1 MSKHMGRAPSHDSA
15 GRQTRARFAAAKT
28 PRTAAGRFVRAAAL
42 GIAGI
47 LASSTLILGAAAPA
61 TAADGDYTLE
71 LEAPASIPVGQNFNY
86 TATLDFEGPA
96 ATHSGIV
103 LTTTLPTGV
112 EFESCPI
119 GGSSP
124 IASCSYDAAT
134 RVLTIS
140 LNDTDTDPLSVAYT
154 VRQAPYNDRYEGEVF
169 ATSITGTGGP
179 SGAVTSDTVETV
191 VTGSN
196 DYNSYKTSQVITGG
210 DNRTVTYL
218 FNVGVGG
225 PIPGTFASHVQ
236 ELTDTFPAGVELV
249 SANASIGA
257 WDVSAFPQVAWTNET
272 TYFGFASL
280 DPSGSAI
287 TITVRYPEDAFPGLV
302 RPPANTV
309 NLRTQDANGVW
320 HEGDPA
326 TTQSIAFAEG
336 DAAGVAADKSFLAG
350 SSTAGYLS
358 HQVRAKGSYVGRSAD
373 PNLDALILEDSGATG
388 TANASWYQH
397 YDLSDIIVG
406 FNGTLAAA
414 NLPYTFEYQVNGS
427 PTWQSVTPPGGT
439 GTTGRFATHVTGS
452 QGWDAGTTAV
462 NLAAGETI
470 SGWRVVVAPG
480 AETVPV
486 NSEVQVT
493 MNGQPVFR
501 TIAEGIIEAPAAAGA
516 PVGPTENTLTVRN
529 GDGTMTDEDGY
540 TFTPTDSVY
549 LTTTIGGPSAL
560 SVGGTGTYRASI
572 INQNP
577 SEVYTDSVMTVV
589 LPCGILYDESQ
600 PFVPVSPTLVGVPSP
615 APAIGSGVTVDTTKR
630 IADANGCEM
639 QVIEFTFDE
648 VPPMRAPGVA
658 NHRAVENAGWTY
670 NIPVVVLAEAYNP
683 EGTTVVPTSWSHTN
697 DPRFLS
703 VADGGTGATTVPMV
717 GYGPFFNA
725 DNYNLDPAR
734 GSIGYFQTRTSINT
748 AGGVLIDKLSSAS
761 ADGPFALTS
770 PVDDEAFW
778 RIFVSNVL
786 PGTVSNAV
794 FFDKLPAT
802 ADGDD
807 FDVTLSGPVTGI
819 PAGATVEYSTDATSA
834 TTGTW
839 TATPTGATAFR
850 VNVPSM
856 ATATNFTLTVPTS
869 VDGETVAGQ
878 SADNQVSA
886 TAVYGGNPVAF
897 ESNEAVVTVAAASA
911 ISIVK
916 TTNGIDV
923 PTSDDAPVVPAGSTV
938 QWSYLVTNTGNTTLS
953 DVTVA
958 DIGGAAG
965 AAGAAVEVVAPEG
978 FDGILAP
985 GESVTFTGSG
995 TAIEGLYENVAT
1007 ATGAPS
1013 DAEGTPLPET
1023 DPVTATDSSWY
1034 TGGAVGLAIVK
1045 QVSLN
1050 EDGPWS
1056 ESVTAPSGTKI
1067 YWSIAVTNTGDAPLT
1082 GVVVSDPLA
1091 PSFEPQTIDLAIGET
1106 RVFVVEHTLAE
1117 ALTNVATASV
1127 DVNGD
1132 TVAVADDAAAAIT
1145 PVPPVPDKPTT
1156 GLAITGADA
1165 TAILIIALLLIAG
1178 GMGIVVMRRRVGIQD

>member
-1 MSKHMGRAPSHDSA
+1 MSKHMGRAPSRDSA
-15 GRQTRARFAAAKT
+15 DRQTRARIAGKT

-47 LASSTLILGAAAPA
+47 LAGSSLILGAAAPA
-61 TAADGDYTLE
+61 NAADGDYTLE
-71 LEAPASIPVGQNFNY
+71 LDAPASIPVGQNFNY

-103 LTTTLPTGV
+103 LTTTLPAGV

-124 IASCSYDAAT
+124 IASCSYDSAT

-169 ATSITGTGGP
+169 AASIAGTGGP

-210 DNRTVTYL
+210 DNRTVTYS
-218 FNVGVGG
+218 FNINVAG
-225 PIPGTFASHVQ
+225 PIPGTFASHMQ
-236 ELTDTFPAGVELV
+236 ELTDTFPGGVELV
-249 SANASIGA
+249 SSNAGIGA
-257 WDVSAFPQVAWTNET
+257 WDVSAFPTVVWSNDAEFFS
-272 TYFGFASL
+272 YASV

-287 TITVRYPEDAFPGLV
+287 SITVRYPEDAFPGLV
-302 RPPANTV
+302 SPPANTV
-309 NLRTQDANGVW
+309 SLRTQDAGGVW
-320 HEGDPA
+320 HDGAPA
-326 TTQSIAFAEG
+326 TTQSIPFAEG
-336 DAAGVAADKSFLAG
+336 DAARVAADKSFTQGG
-350 SSTAGYLS
+350 SSAGYLG
-358 HQVRAKGSYVGRSAD
+358 HQVRAKGSYVGPSGS
-373 PNLDALILEDSGATG
+373 PNLDALVVEDSGATG
-388 TANASWYQH
+388 TPNASWYQH
-397 YDLSDIIVG
+397 IDLSTIQVS
-406 FNGTLAAA
+406 FNSALAAA
-414 NLPYTFEYQVNGS
+414 NLPYTFDYQVNGS
-427 PTWQSVTPPGGT
+427 TTWQSVTPPGST
-439 GTTGRFATHVTGS
+439 GTTAEFATHVAGS
-452 QGWDAGTTAV
+452 QAWNTGTTAV
-462 NLAAGETI
+462 DLAPGETI

-493 MNGQPVFR
+493 FGGQPVFR
-501 TIAEGIIEAPAAAGA
+501 AIGEGIVESPAAAGA
-516 PVGPTENTLTVRN
+516 PVGPTENTVSVRN
-529 GDGTMTDEDGY
+529 GDGTLVTDDTY
-540 TFTPTDSVY
+540 NFTPVDSVY
-549 LTTTIGGPSAL
+549 LTTTISGPSSM
-560 SVGGTGTYRASI
+560 SVGGTGSYRASI

-577 SEVYTDSVMTVV
+577 SDVYADSVMTVV
-589 LPCGILYDESQ
+589 LPCGILYDDSQ
-600 PFVPVSPTLVGVPSP
+600 PFVPEATPLVGVPSP

-630 IADANGCEM
+630 ITDANGCAM
-639 QVIEFTFDE
+639 QVVEFTFDE

-658 NHRAVENAGWTY
+658 NHRRVEDSGWTY
-670 NIPVVVLAEAYNP
+670 TIPVIVLAEAYNP
-683 EGTTVVPTSWSHTN
+683 AGTTVVPQSWSHTN

-703 VADGGTGATTVPMV
+703 VADGGTGATTVPMI
-717 GYGPFFNA
+717 GYNPFFNA
-725 DNYNLDPAR
+725 DGYDLDPTR
-734 GSIGYFQTRTSINT
+734 DTIGYWQTRTSINT
-748 AGGVLIDKLSSAS
+748 AGGVLIDKLSSAT
-761 ADGPFALTS
+761 ADGAYALTS
-770 PVDDEAFW
+770 PITDDAFW

-794 FFDKLPAT
+794 FFDKLPAA

-807 FDVTLSGPVTGI
+807 FGVTLTGPVTGI

-850 VNVPSM
+850 VTVPSM

-878 SADNQVSA
+878 SADNQISA

-965 AAGAAVEVVAPEG
+965 EAGAEVEVVAPEG

-1034 TGGAVGLAIVK
+1034 TGGAVGLTIVK

-1067 YWSIAVTNTGDAPLT
+1067 YWSIAVTNTGEAPLT
-1082 GVVVSDPLA
+1082 NVVVSDPLA

-1106 RVFVVEHTLAE
+1106 RVFVVEHTLTE

>member
-15 GRQTRARFAAAKT
+15 GRQTRARIAAAKT
-28 PRTAAGRFVRAAAL
+28 PRTATGRFVRAAAL

-61 TAADGDYTLE
+61 TAADGDFTIE
-71 LEAPASIPVGQNFNY
+71 LEAPATVPVGQNFNY

-103 LTTTLPTGV
+103 LTTTLPVGTA
-112 EFESCPI
+112 FESCPI

-124 IASCSYDAAT
+124 IASCTYDAAT
-134 RVLTIS
+134 RALTIA
-140 LNDTDTDPLSVAYT
+140 LNDTATDPLSVAYT
-154 VRQAPYNDRYEGEVF
+154 VRQDPYNDRYEGEVL
-169 ATSITGTGGP
+169 ATSITGSGGP
-179 SGAVTSDTVETV
+179 SGAVTSDTVQTV
-191 VTGSN
+191 LTGSN
-196 DYNSYKTSQVITGG
+196 QYNSLKGSQVITGG
-210 DNRTVTYL
+210 DNRTVTYN

-225 PIPGTFASHVQ
+225 PNPGTFAAHLQ

-249 SANASIGA
+249 SSSASVGA
-257 WDVSAFPQVAWTNET
+257 WDVSAFPTVVWTNDA
-272 TYFGFASL
+272 TYFSNNLL
-280 DPSGSAI
+280 DPSNSGI
-287 TITVRYPEDAFPGLV
+287 TVTVRYPEESFPGLV
-302 RPPANTV
+302 SPPINTV
-309 NLRTQDANGVW
+309 QLRTQDANGVW
-320 HEGDPA
+320 HDGRPA
-326 TTQSIAFAEG
+326 SAQSIPFAVG
-336 DAAGVAADKSFLAG
+336 NAPGVAASKELNSG
-350 SSTAGYLS
+350 SSTAGFLAHS
-358 HQVRAKGSYVGRSAD
+358 VTAKGSYIGPAGS
-373 PNLDALILEDSGATG
+373 PNLDALVLEDSGATG
-388 TANASWYQH
+388 TPNAAWYQH
-397 YDLSDIIVG
+397 MDVLNIQVG
-406 FNGTLAAA
+406 FSSALTAA

-427 PTWQSVTPPGGT
+427 TTWQSVTPPTGT
-439 GTTGRFATHVTGS
+439 GATTMFQTHVTGS
-452 QGWDAGTTAV
+452 ESWGPGTAI
-462 NLAAGETI
+462 NLAAGQTI

-480 AETVPV
+480 ADTVPL
-486 NSEVQVT
+486 NSEVNVT
-493 MNGQPVFR
+493 IAGQPVFR
-501 TIAEGIIEAPAAAGA
+501 TIAEGIIDSSMPAGA
-516 PVGPTENTLTVRN
+516 PVGPTENILTVRN

-549 LTTTIGGPSAL
+549 LTTRISGPTSM
-560 SVGGTGTYRASI
+560 SVGGSGTYRASI

-577 SEVYTDSVMTVV
+577 SETYTDSVMSVV
-589 LPCGILYDESQ
+589 LPCGILYDASQ
-600 PFVPVSPTLVGVPSP
+600 PIVPDTTPLVGVPTP
-615 APAIGSGVTVDTTKR
+615 VPTVGSGVTVDSTQR
-630 IADANGCEM
+630 ITDANGCEM
-639 QVIEFTFDE
+639 QVITFTFDE
-648 VPPMRAPGVA
+648 VGPMRAPGVA
-658 NHRAVENAGWTY
+658 NSRVVEQDGWTY
-670 NIPVVVLAEAYNP
+670 DIPVTVLAQAYNP
-683 EGTTVVPTSWSHTN
+683 ASTAVAPQSWVHTD

-703 VADGGTGATTVPMV
+703 VADGGTGAATIPMV
-717 GYGPFFNA
+717 GYSPFFSA
-725 DNYNLDPAR
+725 DVNDFDGVR
-734 GSIGYFQTRTSINT
+734 DSIAYAQVLTSINT
-748 AGGVLIDKLSSAS
+748 AGGVLIDKLSSAT
-761 ADGPFALTS
+761 ADGAYALTS
-770 PVDDEAFW
+770 PIEDDAFW

-794 FFDKLPAT
+794 FFDKLPAA

-807 FDVTLSGPVTGI
+807 FGVTLTGPVTGI

-850 VNVPSM
+850 VTVPSM

-869 VDGETVAGQ
+869 VDGDTVAGQ
-878 SADNQVSA
+878 SADNQISA

-923 PTSDDAPVVPAGSTV
+923 PSSDDAPVVSAGSVV
-938 QWSYLVTNTGNTTLS
+938 QWTYLVTNTGNTTLS

-965 AAGAAVEVVAPEG
+965 AAGAEVEVVAPEG

-1034 TGGAVGLAIVK
+1034 TGGVVGLAIVK

-1106 RVFVVEHTLAE
+1106 RVFVVEHTLTE

-1132 TVAVADDAAAAIT
+1132 TVAVVDDAAAAIT

>member
-1 MSKHMGRAPSHDSA
+1 M
-15 GRQTRARFAAAKT
+15 
-28 PRTAAGRFVRAAAL
+28 RAAAL

-47 LASSTLILGAAAPA
+47 LASSSLILGAAAPA
-61 TAADGDYTLE
+61 SAADGDYTLE
-71 LEAPASIPVGQNFNY
+71 LEAPASVPVGQNFNY

-140 LNDTDTDPLSVAYT
+140 LADTDTDPLSVAYT

-169 ATSITGTGGP
+169 AASITGTGGP

-196 DYNSYKTSQVITGG
+196 DYNSEKSSQVITGG
-210 DNRTVTYL
+210 DNRTVTYF
-218 FNVGVGG
+218 FNVWGAG
-225 PIPGTFASHVQ
+225 PFPGTFASHMQ

-249 SANASIGA
+249 SADASIGA
-257 WDVSAFPQVAWTNET
+257 WDVSSFPDAVWTNDAQ
-272 TYFGFASL
+272 YASLEAL

-287 TITVRYPEDAFPGLV
+287 SITVRYPEDAFPGLV
-302 RPPANTV
+302 SPPANTV

-320 HEGDPA
+320 HDGSPF
-326 TTQSIAFAEG
+326 TTQSIPFADG
-336 DAAGVAADKSFLAG
+336 DGAGVAADKSFVQG
-350 SSTAGYLS
+350 SGTAGYEAL
-358 HQVRAKGSYVGRSAD
+358 QVRAKGSYIGATDD
-373 PNLDALILEDSGATG
+373 PNLDELILEDSGATG

-397 YDLSDIIVG
+397 IDLQNIQVG

-427 PTWQSVTPPGGT
+427 TTWQSVTPPGGT
-439 GTTGRFATHVTGS
+439 GTTAKFTTHVTGS
-452 QGWDAGTTAV
+452 QGWDAGTTPV

-480 AETVPV
+480 TETVPV

-493 MNGQPVFR
+493 FDGQPVFR
-501 TIAEGIIEAPAAAGA
+501 TIDEGIIEAPAAAGA
-516 PVGPTENTLTVRN
+516 PVGLIENTLTVRN
-529 GDGTMTDEDGY
+529 GDGTMTAEDAY
-540 TFTPTDSVY
+540 AFTPTDSVY
-549 LTTTIGGPSAL
+549 LTTVINGPSTL
-560 SVGGTGTYRASI
+560 SVGDTGSYRASI

-589 LPCGILYDESQ
+589 LPCGILYDGSQ
-600 PFVPVSPTLVGVPSP
+600 PIVPEATPLVGVPSP
-615 APAIGSGVTVDTTKR
+615 APAIGSGVTVDTTQR

-658 NHRAVENAGWTY
+658 NHRSVENNGWTY
-670 NIPVVVLAEAYNP
+670 TIPVVVLAAAYNP
-683 EGTTVVPTSWSHTN
+683 ESTTVVPQSWSHTD

-717 GYGPFFNA
+717 GYNPYFNT

-734 GSIGYFQTRTSINT
+734 GSIGYDQTLTTINT

-770 PVDDEAFW
+770 PVGGEAFW

-786 PGTVSNAV
+786 PGTVSDSV

-839 TATPTGATAFR
+839 SADAAGATAFR
-850 VNVPSM
+850 VNVPTL
-856 ATATNFTLTVPTS
+856 ATGANFTLLVPTS
-869 VDGETVAGQ
+869 VNGETVAGQ
-878 SADNQVSA
+878 SADNTVSA
-886 TAVYGGNPVAF
+886 TAVYSGNAVAF

-923 PTSDDAPVVPAGSTV
+923 PTSDDAPVVPTGSTV

-958 DIGGAAG
+958 DIGGAAEE
-965 AAGAAVEVVAPEG
+965 AGAEVEVVAPEG

-985 GESVTFTGSG
+985 GESVTFTGTG

-1013 DAEGTPLPET
+1013 DEEGTPFPET
-1023 DPVTATDSSWY
+1023 DPVTAIDSSWY
-1034 TGGAVGLAIVK
+1034 TGGIVGLTIVK

-1050 EDGPWS
+1050 KDGPWS
-1056 ESVTAPSGTKI
+1056 ESVTAPSGTTI
-1067 YWSIAVTNTGDAPLT
+1067 YWRIAVTNTGEAPLT

-1091 PSFEPQTIDLAIGET
+1091 PSLEPQTIALAIGET
-1106 RVFVVEHTLAE
+1106 RVFVVEHTLTE

-1127 DVNGD
+1127 DINGD
-1132 TVAVADDAAAAIT
+1132 TIAVADDAAAAST
-1145 PVPPVPDKPTT
+1145 PVPPVVTKPST
-1156 GLAITGADA
+1156 GLAITGADP
-1165 TAILIIALLLIAG
+1165 TLILIIAFLLVAAG
-1178 GMGIVVMRRRVGIQD
+1178 AGIITMRRRVRRED